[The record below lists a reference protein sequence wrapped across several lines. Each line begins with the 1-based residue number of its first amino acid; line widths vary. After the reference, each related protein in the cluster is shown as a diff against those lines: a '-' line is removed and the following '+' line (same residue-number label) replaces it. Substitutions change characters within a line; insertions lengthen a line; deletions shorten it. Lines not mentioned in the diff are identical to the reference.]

1 MQENPS
7 LCLNDNCYNLIH
19 QLSKT
24 LGFLSRADQYV
35 SDAKSAGNK
44 DAESV
49 WNTIKSD
56 RQKHAELLRNLIIS
70 EIKGSKF

>member
-1 MQENPS
+1 MQETKG
-7 LCLNDNCYNLIH
+7 LCLNNNCYNLIH

-35 SDAKSAGNK
+35 ADAKSAGNN
-44 DAESV
+44 DAENV
-49 WNTIKSD
+49 WNTIRTD
-56 RQKHAELLRNLIIS
+56 RQKHAELLRNLIIN